1 MSTIKIELNPEAA
14 AAYTSAPTVAQKK
27 VQLLLNTWLPT
38 LMTPATRPLREV
50 MDQISAEA
58 EARGLTDEILESI
71 LNERD

>member
-1 MSTIKIELNPEAA
+1 MSTIEIELNPEAA
-14 AAYTSAPTVAQKK
+14 AAYTAAPTDAQKK

-38 LMTPATRPLREV
+38 LTTSASRPLSEV

-71 LNERD
+71 LHERA